1 MCMQTHIHVYTHDAY
16 SPLSLLQYSPLLMF
30 LSDGEST
37 DDDGDNE
44 MCQIKKDFGFFGL
57 QVKTLGFGSDAT
69 DRSIVAKLT
78 KLAELAGGDFL
89 QAIDGVQLKQC
100 FEKAAASLA
109 HRY

>member
-1 MCMQTHIHVYTHDAY
+1 
-16 SPLSLLQYSPLLMF
+16 MF

-37 DDDGDNE
+37 DDDGDFE
-44 MCQIKKDFGFFGL
+44 MRQIKIGFGSFGL
-57 QVKTLGFGSDAT
+57 QVKTLGFGSDAE
-69 DRSIVAKLT
+69 DPRIVAKLT

-89 QAIDGVQLKQC
+89 QAIDGVQLRQC

>member
-1 MCMQTHIHVYTHDAY
+1 
-16 SPLSLLQYSPLLMF
+16 MF
-30 LSDGEST
+30 LSDGESS
-37 DDDGDNE
+37 DKDDGDEE
-44 MCQIKKDFGFFGL
+44 MRQIKTDFDCFGL
-57 QVKTLGFGSDAT
+57 QVKTLGFGSDAKEPT
-69 DRSIVAKLT
+69 IVAKLT